1 VTHLKP
7 TMDHA
12 FTIVFALFPQ
22 ITQLDFTGPHEILWR
37 APQAR
42 CMLASG
48 TGGRVQA
55 AGGLSFDTIPIETI
69 DRCDMLVVPGG
80 HGVLDAMNDAKLLS
94 HLRRLSHDASH
105 VVSICTGSLLLGA
118 AGLLAGRR
126 SACHWAWRDLLSEF
140 PDVTPDPGRVVHDG
154 KYWTS
159 GGVTSG
165 IDVALSVLAEVVDGD
180 FAQSVQLT
188 VEYAPAPPFEAGRP
202 ESAPAHVLKFV
213 KERLAESGNARL
225 EAVRHAA
232 SLLVDHHS
240 AVLDSQLSTRASDV
254 LASTA
259 QTPHQ
264 H

>member
-1 VTHLKP
+1 
-7 TMDHA
+7 MDHA
-12 FTIVFALFPQ
+12 FTIAFALFPQ

-37 APQAR
+37 APQAH
-42 CMLASG
+42 CMLASSA
-48 TGGRVQA
+48 GGRVQA
-55 AGGLSFDTIPIETI
+55 AGGLSFDTIPIDTI
-69 DRCDMLVVPGG
+69 ERCDMLVVPGG
-80 HGVLDAMNDAKLLS
+80 HGVLDAMRDAKLLR
-94 HLRRLSHDASH
+94 HLRRLSDDANH

-188 VEYAPAPPFEAGRP
+188 VEYAPDPPFVAGRP
-202 ESAPAHVLKFV
+202 ESAPAHVLKLV

-232 SLLVDHHS
+232 SLLVGPPN
-240 AVLDSQLSTRASDV
+240 AVLGDQRSGRASDLV
-254 LASTA
+254 ASMA
-259 QTPHQ
+259 QTPNRY
-264 H
+264 